1 MADLATTVTV
11 TDACGRAHVPVLL
24 LSDPGMGKSSLVR
37 GIAAAEGVLCEVVL
51 GSLREPAEVA
61 GMPVVTEQGVV
72 LDPPAWA
79 KRLAEAGAG
88 YLVLGE
94 LTTAPPSVQAAL
106 LTVALDRVVGDLR
119 LPDAVRVVA
128 DANPPDRAAG
138 GYELEP
144 PLANR
149 FCHVPYTP
157 TADDWL
163 DGMTTGWSAP
173 PASRAIAS
181 DPLRRSAMVAT
192 VTGFIRT
199 RPDLLHVF
207 PGSERTTGGG
217 QASAAP
223 ATSGGAWPSRRTW
236 DMLASALAHLRD
248 DDHAAIQT
256 VALGLVGEG
265 VGIEFLTWRAEA
277 DLPDPAS
284 VVADPSIVTWTDRP
298 DRVWA
303 VLSGVVGW
311 AATRGTVEAWREAW
325 GPLLACA
332 ENGAPDVAAAAARI
346 LGRARPAKAAVPA
359 AARRFQPVLV
369 AAGLASTGTD
379 AA

>member
-11 TDACGRAHVPVLL
+11 IDACGRAHVPLLL

-51 GSLREPAEVA
+51 GSIREPAEVA
-61 GMPVVTEQGVV
+61 GMPIVTEQGVV
-72 LDPPAWA
+72 LDPPSWA

-94 LTTAPPSVQAAL
+94 LTTCPPSVQASL

-149 FCHVPYTP
+149 FCHITYAP
-157 TADDWL
+157 TATEWV

-173 PASRAIAS
+173 PASRAVAS
-181 DPLRRSAMVAT
+181 DPLRRSAMVAA
-192 VTGFIRT
+192 VTGFVSK

-207 PGSERTTGGG
+207 PS
-217 QASAAP
+217 SAD
-223 ATSGGAWPSRRTW
+223 ATGGAWPSRRTW
-236 DMLASALAHLRD
+236 DMLATALAHLRD
-248 DDHAAIQT
+248 DDHAAIQAVT
-256 VALGLVGEG
+256 LGLVGEG
-265 VGIEFLTWRAEA
+265 VGIEFLTWRQEA
-277 DLPDPAS
+277 DLPDPAA
-284 VVADPSIVTWTDRP
+284 VVADPSIVVWTDRP

-325 GPLLACA
+325 GPLLAAA
-332 ENGAPDVAAAAARI
+332 ESGAPDVAAAAART

-369 AAGLASTGTD
+369 AAGLVPAGT